1 MGEYARCARQRSAA
15 VALLTAL
22 LLTAVATTTS
32 SAAPAPA
39 PGGAS
44 LSDVRVTQAGV
55 SAIMIARAIGGAKI
69 DPASVKAT
77 IDGVGAPVSVQPI
90 AQERRV
96 STLLIDTSGSM
107 GVAGMQTVMGAADAY
122 LASVPPDVFVGVV
135 AFSTV
140 PTVIA
145 SPTQDRAA
153 VRAAIAGLRSQGETS
168 LFDGLAATL
177 AQLGTA
183 GDRSYVLLSDG
194 GDTRSQR
201 TLAQTLKALS
211 ASGVRVQVVGFK
223 TTETQTSVLTSLASA
238 GHGSVVAVGNGAAV
252 SAAFKQAAQ
261 ALASQ
266 IRLFIT
272 VPRSARGI
280 PELPT
285 W

>member
-1 MGEYARCARQRSAA
+1 MIMSEHARCARLRSAA
-15 VALLTAL
+15 VALLGGL
-22 LLTAVATTTS
+22 LLTATATAT
-32 SAAPAPA
+32 AAPA
-39 PGGAS
+39 PGGTS
-44 LSDVRVTQAGV
+44 LSDIRVTQSGV
-55 SAIMIARAIGGAKI
+55 SAILTARAVGGAKI

-77 IDGVGAPVSVQPI
+77 IGGGGAPVSVQPI

-107 GVAGMQTVMGAADAY
+107 GAAGMQTVTGAANAY

-153 VRAAIAGLRSQGETS
+153 VRAAIDGLKSQGETS
-168 LFDGLAATL
+168 LYDGLAAALT
-177 AQLGTA
+177 QLGTA

-201 TLAQTLKALS
+201 TLAQTLTALS
-211 ASGVRVQVVGFK
+211 ASGVRAQVVGFK